1 MISTQLTQVRQR
13 IQYAAE
19 QAKRKPDSVR
29 LLAVSKTFS
38 AEQVREAVEAGQLEF
53 GENYVQEGLEKIEA
67 LRDLR
72 ESLTWHFIGPLQSN
86 KARAVAEHFDWMHSV
101 DREKIAERLHAHR
114 PIGLPPLQVCIQVN
128 IDGQSTKSGVAPD
141 AVFALAQAIHALP
154 RLRLR
159 GLMCIPDPAQPPD
172 ELQARYLEM
181 AALRDELAAQQRC
194 ELDILSMGMS
204 ADLEVAIASGSTL
217 VRVGTAIFGN
227 RYSSSP

>member
-1 MISTQLTQVRQR
+1 MISTQLNQVRQR
-13 IQYAAE
+13 IQYAEE

-38 AEQVREAVEAGQLEF
+38 AEQVREAAEAGQLEF

-86 KARAVAEHFDWMHSV
+86 KARAVAEQFDWMHSV
-101 DREKIAERLHAHR
+101 DREKIAERLHTHR

-128 IDGQSTKSGVAPD
+128 IDGQSTKSGVAPKE
-141 AVFALAQAIHALP
+141 VFALAKAIQGLP

-172 ELQARYLEM
+172 ALQARFAEM

-194 ELDILSMGMS
+194 ELDTLSMGMS

-217 VRVGTAIFGN
+217 VRVGTAIFG
-227 RYSSSP
+227 RRHFSSP